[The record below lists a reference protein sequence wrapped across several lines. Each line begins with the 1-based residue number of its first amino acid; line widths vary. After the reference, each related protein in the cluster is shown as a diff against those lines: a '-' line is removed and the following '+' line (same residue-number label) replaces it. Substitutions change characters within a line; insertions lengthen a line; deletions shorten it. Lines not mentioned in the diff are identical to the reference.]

1 MIHITSADCFRTY
14 NVTFFK
20 RTFYCSAILLTLSTL
35 NPLAIASNSIP
46 KDIKTQILTDLAK
59 IHPTANINIAFN
71 LPNTQK
77 KISKCK
83 NFSLPPIKKISP
95 GGRFSLRLS
104 CNRPQWTTY
113 ITFIASINYPVAKA
127 ITPIARGQRLT
138 NNNISFTMSD
148 ITKINKGYYISPEP
162 LFGKVAKRVI
172 KQLDIISP
180 YMLDSPLLINK
191 DDTVM
196 IISRSPIMS
205 VSTLGTA
212 LQNGKKGR
220 QIRVRNN
227 RSGKV
232 IKAYVTGIGKVS
244 TIP

>member
-1 MIHITSADCFRTY
+1 M
-14 NVTFFK
+14 TFLK
-20 RTFYCSAILLTLSTL
+20 RTIYCSAVAISLSTF

-46 KDIKTQILTDLAK
+46 KDIKTQILTDLAE

-77 KISKCK
+77 KISKC
-83 NFSLPPIKKISP
+83 NDFSLPPIKKISA

-104 CNRPQWTTY
+104 CKHPKWTTY
-113 ITFIASINYPVAKA
+113 ITFIASINYPIASA
-127 ITPIARGQRLT
+127 REPIAKGQKLT
-138 NNNISFTMSD
+138 SNNIQFTMKD
-148 ITKINKGYYISPEP
+148 VTKIHRGYYISPEP

-180 YMLDSPLLINK
+180 HMLDSPQLIAK

-196 IISRSPIMS
+196 ITSQSSIMS

-220 QIRVRNN
+220 QIRVKNN
-227 RSGKV
+227 RSGKI

-244 TIP
+244 TRPQ

>member
-1 MIHITSADCFRTY
+1 
-14 NVTFFK
+14 VTFFK
-20 RTFYCSAILLTLSTL
+20 RTFYCSALLITLSAL
-35 NPLAIASNSIP
+35 NSLAIASDSIP
-46 KDIKTQILTDLAK
+46 KDIKTQILTDLTK

-77 KISKCK
+77 KISKCR
-83 NFSLPPIKKISP
+83 NFSLPPIKKISA

-104 CNRPQWTTY
+104 CKHPKWTTY
-113 ITFIASINYPVAKA
+113 ITFKASIKYPVATAKA
-127 ITPIARGQRLT
+127 PITKGQKLT
-138 NNNISFTMSD
+138 NNNIRFTMSD
-148 ITKINKGYYISPEP
+148 VTKIHRGYYISPEP

-180 YMLDSPLLINK
+180 HMLDSPQLISK

-196 IISRSPIMS
+196 ITSHSSIMS

-232 IKAYVTGIGKVS
+232 IKAYVTAVGKVS
-244 TIP
+244 TTP